1 MEAYGGTQNSF
12 VDPRLTANQFGIK
25 KGMKI
30 ADFGVGR
37 GFYAMILAELVG
49 EMGIITCVDVIQ
61 GALDHLKSMASNR
74 NFHQLR
80 YIRAN
85 LEMEGST
92 RLSDNSQDFVLMA
105 NILFQ
110 SPKKSEIIREALRI
124 LKPGGRLCIID
135 WKKGSSDFGVPDNLR
150 TSEEEMRKI
159 TEKTGFRYLSNV
171 DAGSFHYGLV
181 FIK

>member
-1 MEAYGGTQNSF
+1 MEVYGSTQSSF
-12 VDPRLTANQFGIK
+12 IDPRLTANQFGLK
-25 KGMKI
+25 KGMKV

-49 EMGIITCVDVIQ
+49 EVGIVTCVDVVQ
-61 GALDHLKSMASNR
+61 SALDHLKSMASNR
-74 NFHQLR
+74 SFHQLR
-80 YIRAN
+80 YVRAN
-85 LEMEGST
+85 LELIGST

-110 SPKKSEIIREALRI
+110 SPKKAEIIKEAMRI
-124 LKPGGRLCIID
+124 LKPGGRLCIVD

-150 TSEEEMRKI
+150 TSEQEMRQI
-159 TEKTGFRYLSNV
+159 AEKAGFHYLSNV

-181 FIK
+181 FVK